1 MVALQAMTRLQQV
14 RRVESCESPP
24 GSTAGAGATGKEGHP
39 SGRDER
45 AQLRPGDSIV
55 LDVGR
60 EGALWPDHQG
70 RSGDCAVRG
79 GGEVLVERIRRGLR
93 GADVDC
99 HDLRARGLR
108 VAACGA

>member
-1 MVALQAMTRLQQV
+1 MTRLKQV

-24 GSTAGAGATGKEGHP
+24 RSTTGARAAGKERHP

-55 LDVGR
+55 LDVGC

-70 RSGDCAVRG
+70 WSGGCAVRG

-93 GADVDC
+93 GADLDC
-99 HDLRARGLR
+99 HDLRARGLP